1 MTKRAG
7 PYRHIKPLPGPPLT
21 HHEEWVC
28 IGCGTVEWL
37 ANGHRLQH
45 HCAKGCW
52 TLVANLTEIGLSRD
66 LVEATHL
73 IGGAYALYAL
83 IKCAR
88 VEHGLEAVGIE
99 LGSERDAE

>member
-37 ANGHRLQH
+37 ANGHRLQR

-52 TLVANLTEIGLSRD
+52 TLVANLTEIG
-66 LVEATHL
+66 
-73 IGGAYALYAL
+73 GAYALYAL

-88 VEHGLEAVGIE
+88 AEHGLETVGVE
-99 LGSERDAE
+99 LGSEWDAE